1 MSEVLNRWNRKWYKV
16 LEVKDRDVTLQ
27 REDNSVLTIERKEL
41 FANYTNIQHNK
52 ELEKLLEKV
61 VDKAN

>member
-1 MSEVLNRWNRKWYKV
+1 MTKVLNRWNRKWYKV

-41 FANYTNIQHNK
+41 FANYTNILNNK
-52 ELEKLLEKV
+52 ELEKLLEK
-61 VDKAN
+61 

>member
-1 MSEVLNRWNRKWYKV
+1 MTEVLNRWNRKWYKV

-41 FANYTNIQHNK
+41 FANYTNILNNK
-52 ELEKLLEKV
+52 ELEKLLEK
-61 VDKAN
+61 

>member
-1 MSEVLNRWNRKWYKV
+1 MTEVLNRWNRKWYKV

-41 FANYTNIQHNK
+41 FANYTNILYNK
-52 ELEKLLEKV
+52 ELEKLLEK
-61 VDKAN
+61 

>member
-1 MSEVLNRWNRKWYKV
+1 MTEVLNRWNRKWYKV

-41 FANYTNIQHNK
+41 FANYINILNNK
-52 ELEKLLEKV
+52 ELEKLLEK
-61 VDKAN
+61 

>member
-1 MSEVLNRWNRKWYKV
+1 M

-41 FANYTNIQHNK
+41 FANYTNILYNK
-52 ELEKLLEKV
+52 ELEKLLEK
-61 VDKAN
+61 

>member
-1 MSEVLNRWNRKWYKV
+1 MPIVLNRWNRKWYKV

-41 FANYTNIQHNK
+41 FANYINILNNK
-52 ELEKLLEKV
+52 ELEKLLEK
-61 VDKAN
+61 